1 MALRKDSNAA
11 GSLAAMMATILCVT
25 AACLPAP
32 SPTGTPTQ
40 SPTNSTENA
49 SPAPILS
56 PATPPP
62 GNSPAPIPSAPAPS
76 PTGSPE
82 KATTA
87 PTPADRW
94 SELARRT
101 PYPYSTPL
109 PAAQTTI
116 LDGTYTK
123 VDPRQAE
130 HIPCKR
136 CPAYPPGGG
145 VWKLSLDKG
154 IFRVYHPLT
163 EWVTIG
169 SFTVSGDQIE
179 FFNDPHCF
187 RDTGVYEWRLE
198 GGRLTL
204 RAVEDHCGVYLRAQN
219 LEALPWQS
227 CQPPSTEAAI
237 TDHWPIPPG
246 CQSD

>member
-1 MALRKDSNAA
+1 MVFKKKDLKAV
-11 GSLAAMMATILCVT
+11 GSLAAMMAAILCVT
-25 AACLPAP
+25 VACLPAP
-32 SPTGTPTQ
+32 SPTGTPTPP
-40 SPTNSTENA
+40 PTSSTENA
-49 SPAPILS
+49 SPAPIPS
-56 PATPPP
+56 TATP
-62 GNSPAPIPSAPAPS
+62 A

-82 KATTA
+82 KAMTA
-87 PTPADRW
+87 ATPADRW

-130 HIPCKR
+130 HVPCKR

-163 EWVTIG
+163 EWVTI
-169 SFTVSGDQIE
+169 TVFRIPVFMNGD
-179 FFNDPHCF
+179 
-187 RDTGVYEWRLE
+187 WK
-198 GGRLTL
+198 
-204 RAVEDHCGVYLRAQN
+204 
-219 LEALPWQS
+219 
-227 CQPPSTEAAI
+227 AA
-237 TDHWPIPPG
+237 
-246 CQSD
+246 S